1 MLGVN
6 KGKEFFMREHLS
18 DAELDAMNAPAPANP
33 VSRRD
38 FVKLAIAGGVAV
50 AAGPQA
56 WAAEAQGGMVYR
68 TLGRTGEKVSAIG
81 LGGYHIGIQR
91 DEAES
96 IKLVR
101 AAIDGGITFMDNCWD
116 YNAGRSEE
124 RMGKALQDGYRKK
137 VFLMTKIDGRT
148 KPVAAKQIDESL
160 KRLQTETIDLLQ
172 FHEIVTMESPDRIF
186 AEGGALE
193 AVLEAK
199 KAGKV
204 RYIGFT
210 GHKDP
215 DIHLHML
222 DVAAKNKFRFD
233 AVQMPLN
240 VMDAHFRS
248 FEKKVVPVL
257 VKDEIGV
264 LAMKALGFGA
274 ILQSGAGVTAIEC
287 LQYAMNLPTSVVITG
302 MNTMQYVEQA
312 LTAARTFK
320 PMDKT
325 AVAALLAKTEAAAAK
340 GEFEQFKTGTGFDA
354 TTRNA
359 AWTG

>member
-1 MLGVN
+1 
-6 KGKEFFMREHLS
+6 MREHITE
-18 DAELDAMNAPAPANP
+18 AELAAMEGDRHAG

-50 AAGPQA
+50 AAGPKA
-56 WAAEAQGGMVYR
+56 WAGEAQPGGMIYR

-91 DEAES
+91 DEQDS

-101 AAIDGGITFMDNCWD
+101 AAVDGGITFMDNCWD
-116 YNAGRSEE
+116 YNGGRSEE
-124 RMGKALQDGYRKK
+124 RMGKALRDGYRKK
-137 VFLMTKIDGRT
+137 VFLMTKTDGRT
-148 KPVAAKQIDESL
+148 KAVAAKQIEESL
-160 KRLQTETIDLLQ
+160 KRLQTDTIDLLQ
-172 FHEIVTMESPDRIF
+172 FHEIVSMESPDRIF
-186 AEGGALE
+186 TEGAIE
-193 AVLEAK
+193 AVLEAR

-204 RYIGFT
+204 RFIGFT

-257 VKDEIGV
+257 VNDEIGV
-264 LAMKALGFGA
+264 LGMKSMGFGA
-274 ILQSGAGVTAIEC
+274 IVQSGLVTPAEC
-287 LQYAMNLPTSVVITG
+287 LQYALSLPTSVVITG
-302 MNTMQYVEQA
+302 MNNMQHLNAAFE
-312 LTAARTFK
+312 AARTFK
-320 PMDKT
+320 PMDQET
-325 AVAALLAKTEAAAAK
+325 VAKLLAKTAAAAAT
-340 GEFEQFKTGTGFDA
+340 GQYESFKTGGGFDQ
-354 TTRNA
+354 TPHNP